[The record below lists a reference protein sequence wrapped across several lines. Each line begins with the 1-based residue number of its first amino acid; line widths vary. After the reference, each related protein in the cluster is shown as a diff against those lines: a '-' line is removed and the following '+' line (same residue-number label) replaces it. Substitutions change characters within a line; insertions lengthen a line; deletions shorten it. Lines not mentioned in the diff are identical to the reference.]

1 MTPAITYM
9 GTASAGSSRELD
21 EASLAACRAGDA
33 AALRAF
39 VLRYQRTVF
48 AYLSRTLGAGP
59 HVDDL
64 AQEVFLRALRAMPR
78 FDAAHAARPSTWLLT
93 IATRLVISERR
104 RRHPQVQP
112 LDADLAAEGAKT
124 PETERRRVELGQALS
139 RAADALSDDHRDVFV
154 LAEFHG
160 LDMKEIAQVLS
171 IPEATAKTRLFRA
184 RERLRVLLK
193 GVWEDT

>member
-1 MTPAITYM
+1 M

-78 FDAAHAARPSTWLLT
+78 FDAARAARPST
-93 IATRLVISERR
+93 
-104 RRHPQVQP
+104 
-112 LDADLAAEGAKT
+112 
-124 PETERRRVELGQALS
+124 
-139 RAADALSDDHRDVFV
+139 
-154 LAEFHG
+154 
-160 LDMKEIAQVLS
+160 
-171 IPEATAKTRLFRA
+171 
-184 RERLRVLLK
+184 
-193 GVWEDT
+193 